1 MQDMVWTIG
10 HSDRT
15 VAEFIT
21 AVSAIAAGAYVVDVR
36 SCPYSRYVPQFNR
49 EPLRAAL
56 RAAGLHYVF
65 MGAELGAQ
73 RRELEAYE
81 LGQVSFTKT
90 MQLPLFQQGM
100 ARLQKG
106 LSLGCPL
113 VLMCAERDPLTCHR
127 FALVAR
133 ALCAHG
139 VQVAH
144 LVGDKVLTQAQAE
157 TELIA
162 RYQTKL
168 DLFAP
173 YSEQLD
179 QAYALLNSAI
189 GFRWRQPDSTALE

>member
-56 RAAGLHYVF
+56 CAAGLHYVF

-106 LSLGCPL
+106 LSFSLDVRG
-113 VLMCAERDPLTCHR
+113 
-127 FALVAR
+127 AR
-133 ALCAHG
+133 S
-139 VQVAH
+139 AH
-144 LVGDKVLTQAQAE
+144 LPSLCLGGAGTV
-157 TELIA
+157 
-162 RYQTKL
+162 RPRSPSS
-168 DLFAP
+168 AP
-173 YSEQLD
+173 R
-179 QAYALLNSAI
+179 
-189 GFRWRQPDSTALE
+189 GR